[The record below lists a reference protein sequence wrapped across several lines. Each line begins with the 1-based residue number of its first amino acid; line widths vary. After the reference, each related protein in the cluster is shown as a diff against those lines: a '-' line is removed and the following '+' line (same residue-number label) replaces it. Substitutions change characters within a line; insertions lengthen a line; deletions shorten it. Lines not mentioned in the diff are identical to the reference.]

1 MFQILQ
7 RSYCNIEPKGQKFV
21 ETKEKDV
28 HVPDFT
34 KMLQ

>member
-7 RSYCNIEPKGQKFV
+7 RSYCNIEPKGQKLA

-28 HVPDFT
+28 HVSDFT
-34 KMLQ
+34 KKL